1 MENGEGKLV
10 KTAGE
15 TTTVSGMEKDRTWDV
30 VPNADRGSS
39 KKFQKTTT
47 AKTEKTNTGHG
58 TTAGNE
64 ASHDLHASGDQQ
76 LSSKHGHRTRQK
88 RNLEENTGHGTT
100 AGNESAND
108 LHASGDNPAS
118 NKRGPRPPKE
128 TNTRHGMA
136 VDTNTH
142 KSPINPHTSRE
153 DRLNHKSYFDKQA
166 HRNPQI
172 EHDDAENFNSGARDR
187 HAQQNGTN
195 EYSNNNAKNRHRNK
209 AKQVDEALG
218 RTSAAGHRSREDDM
232 SSTPS
237 DKAEETN
244 AADLPAGTKQENKHE
259 NEPHPSR
266 KHESHH

>member
-15 TTTVSGMEKDRTWDV
+15 TTTVSDMEKDRTWDV
-30 VPNADRGSS
+30 VANADRGSS

-47 AKTEKTNTGHG
+47 AKTEKT
-58 TTAGNE
+58 
-64 ASHDLHASGDQQ
+64 
-76 LSSKHGHRTRQK
+76 
-88 RNLEENTGHGTT
+88 NTGHGTT

-172 EHDDAENFNSGARDR
+172 EHDDAENFNSG
-187 HAQQNGTN
+187 
-195 EYSNNNAKNRHRNK
+195 
-209 AKQVDEALG
+209 
-218 RTSAAGHRSREDDM
+218 
-232 SSTPS
+232 P
-237 DKAEETN
+237 
-244 AADLPAGTKQENKHE
+244 
-259 NEPHPSR
+259 
-266 KHESHH
+266 

>member
-30 VPNADRGSS
+30 VANADRGSS

-64 ASHDLHASGDQQ
+64 AANDPHASGDQQLSSKHGHRTRQKRNLEENTGHGTTAGNEAACDLHASGDQQ

-153 DRLNHKSYFDKQA
+153 DRLNHNSYFDK
-166 HRNPQI
+166 
-172 EHDDAENFNSGARDR
+172 
-187 HAQQNGTN
+187 
-195 EYSNNNAKNRHRNK
+195 
-209 AKQVDEALG
+209 
-218 RTSAAGHRSREDDM
+218 
-232 SSTPS
+232 
-237 DKAEETN
+237 
-244 AADLPAGTKQENKHE
+244 
-259 NEPHPSR
+259 
-266 KHESHH
+266 